1 LNDTGTRAKIVV
13 GLFGILSVGALFFFV
28 DLESARSGA
37 LNAWSQLKSAP
48 APIYFAIMTVALVA
62 PIPASALYITAG
74 SLYGIGPSL
83 MWIAPALAFNALL
96 VHWIA
101 GSWLRPR
108 LERLIAKRGLRIP
121 RLRTR
126 NDEMLFI
133 TLVRITPGV
142 PYFVQNWV
150 LALSDVALAPFVA
163 ISVGIQ
169 MLFAAGFV
177 ILGPSAFEGE
187 AGLAIAAIALL
198 VFVSIGARVV
208 HKRFRA
214 TANLPIEETPHSD

>member
-1 LNDTGTRAKIVV
+1 MI
-13 GLFGILSVGALFFFV
+13 GLVGILSVGTFIVFF
-28 DLESARSGA
+28 DLDSAQSGLA
-37 LNAWSQLKSAP
+37 AAWSQLKSAP
-48 APIYFAIMTVALVA
+48 APIYFGIMAVALVA
-62 PIPASALYITAG
+62 PVPASILYITAG
-74 SLYGIGPSL
+74 SLYGIWPSL
-83 MWIAPALAFNALL
+83 LWIAPALAFNALL

-108 LERLIAKRGLRIP
+108 LERLVAKRDLQIP
-121 RLRTR
+121 RLVTR
-126 NDEMLFI
+126 SDQILFI
-133 TLVRITPGV
+133 TLIRITPGV

-150 LALSDVALAPFVA
+150 LALSGVDLAPFVA
-163 ISVGIQ
+163 ISVAIQ

-177 ILGPSAFEGE
+177 ILGRSAFEGE

-214 TANLPIEETPHSD
+214 TAKSPAGETPHTE